1 MTKPV
6 LINTLC
12 WQRTEVVA
20 IPDELW
26 EGLSVG
32 EKSSVNKQS
41 TKDGKTLSKGN
52 KHIHVIRTEVKP
64 HSPKAVPT
72 Q

>member
-6 LINTLC
+6 LVNTLC

-26 EGLSVG
+26 EGSEG
-32 EKSSVNKQS
+32 KSLVNKQS
-41 TKDGKTLSKGN
+41 TKDGKTLSKVN
-52 KHIHVIRTEVKP
+52 KHIHMMSTEVKP
-64 HSPKAVPT
+64 HLPNALPT